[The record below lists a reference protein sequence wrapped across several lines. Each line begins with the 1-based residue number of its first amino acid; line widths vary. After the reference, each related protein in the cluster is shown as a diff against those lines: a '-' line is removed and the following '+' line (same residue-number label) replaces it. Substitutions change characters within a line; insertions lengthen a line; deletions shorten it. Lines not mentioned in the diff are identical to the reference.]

1 MKQEIISLW
10 QERIAD
16 KKASGLKL
24 KEWCERNQL
33 TTHAYYYWKRKIS
46 ALNCDSSDVPLFVE
60 ITTDTVAKQEAT
72 SNIMLIEWKG
82 LSIQVTDIHSVNL
95 AAEFLTKMQKLY

>member
-24 KEWCERNQL
+24 KEWCAQNQL
-33 TTHAYYYWKRKIS
+33 TTHAYYYWRRKIS
-46 ALNCDSSDVPLFVE
+46 DLNSDGLDAPVFVE
-60 ITTDTVAKQEAT
+60 IPTDTPDNRKAALGT
-72 SNIMLIEWKG
+72 MRIEWKE
-82 LSIQVTDIHSVNL
+82 LSIHITDMHSVSL
-95 AAEFLTKMQKLY
+95 AAELLTRLQKLC

>member
-24 KEWCERNQL
+24 EEWCAQNQL
-33 TTHAYYYWKRKIS
+33 TTHSYYYWRRKILD
-46 ALNCDSSDVPLFVE
+46 LNGDGGDAPLFVE
-60 ITTDTVAKQEAT
+60 IPTDTADDQKVAFGT
-72 SNIMLIEWKG
+72 VRIEWKE
-82 LSIQVTDIHSVNL
+82 LSIHVTDMQSVDL
-95 AAEFLTKMQKLY
+95 AAELLARLQKLC